1 MGPEI
6 ADGIRMNNKGEC
18 KFMKTNFQMLKELLQ
33 TYKPKQKGFINND
46 EANLVIETLHLKE
59 MDILALRNLRDFTV
73 AFFSNQEKD
82 TMENWDKMSAIT
94 YVIDSHIV
102 ELGGEV

>member
-1 MGPEI
+1 
-6 ADGIRMNNKGEC
+6 MN
-18 KFMKTNFQMLKELLQ
+18 TNFQMLRELLAI
-33 TYKPKQKGFINND
+33 YNPKQRGFVNRD
-46 EANLVIETLHLKE
+46 EATLITDTLHLKE
-59 MDILALRNLRDFTV
+59 MDVLALRNLRDFTV

-94 YVIDSHIV
+94 YIIDTQII

>member
-1 MGPEI
+1 
-6 ADGIRMNNKGEC
+6 MN
-18 KFMKTNFQMLKELLQ
+18 TNFQMLKELLK
-33 TYKPKQKGFINND
+33 TYKPKQRGFVNFD
-46 EANLVIETLHLKE
+46 EANLITETLHLKE
-59 MDILALRNLRDFTV
+59 MNILALRNLRDFTV

-94 YVIDSHIV
+94 YIIDTQIV